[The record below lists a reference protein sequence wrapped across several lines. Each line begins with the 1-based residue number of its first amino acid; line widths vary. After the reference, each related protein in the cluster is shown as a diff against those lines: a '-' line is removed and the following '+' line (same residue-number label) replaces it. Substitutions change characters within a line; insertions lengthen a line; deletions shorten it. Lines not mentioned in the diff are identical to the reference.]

1 VKTLNLDP
9 PRGLRG
15 RRLYRALADSQRR
28 WIEHCEETGA
38 YDQTPSKTAR
48 GISAAAIREA
58 DEAALRTSGAE
69 TSGG

>member
-1 VKTLNLDP
+1 MKTLNLDP
-9 PRGLRG
+9 P

-38 YDQTPSKTAR
+38 YETPSKTAR